1 MAASAARRPFDTA
14 SQVDAGGGIM
24 RSTAA
29 MLDQAL
35 CAAMLS
41 GSSRFAV
48 VITDPDGCLVNYNTA
63 AVTIFGLHDGFI
75 GTSLACIFTDR
86 QRQSGLPES
95 EMRRALNHEGVA
107 ETRQCRHVSR
117 SGDSWVETELTALFD
132 GAGLHIGYMRIA
144 QDVHERYLNEEA
156 IRAYAGTDQ
165 LTGLLN
171 RRAFYEKLEQCVVAN
186 GRANSFAIL
195 HLVDLDLFKQINDTL
210 GHAAGDE
217 VLGAVAARLRSV
229 TRNSD
234 YIGRLGGDEF
244 AILQTGAHSLLDGSY
259 LAHKLVASFREPIRL
274 PHHEVSVSVSIGIAT
289 APCDGQSAAELLRK
303 ADLALYRVKSDGRD
317 NYRYFTQT
325 LDDMAKRHRE
335 HIAAL
340 REAVQ
345 LRQFHLEYQPIVST
359 GDGSI
364 HRAEALLRC
373 DHTALKC
380 LPIVEVLD
388 LLRHSGT
395 MPEVSHWI
403 IGQACRDASQ
413 WLSQGHAPMRVAVN
427 LCARELSGA
436 GTVQIVEATLHEYGL
451 DPESLSVELTE
462 HDLFDSKGAGLQV
475 LCDLRTM
482 GVSISLDDFGTGFAS
497 MGYLTSLP
505 LDVLKLDRSF
515 IAGLPDDVVSAKVV
529 SAIVALAHSLG
540 LRVVAEGVETARQRD
555 YLVERACDEL
565 QGFLISAPLNAA
577 EFSHFCT
584 RWEPHQHRR
593 WG

>member
-1 MAASAARRPFDTA
+1 
-14 SQVDAGGGIM
+14 
-24 RSTAA
+24 

-41 GSSRFAV
+41 GGSRFAV
-48 VITDPDGCLVNYNTA
+48 VITDPAGCRLNYNRA
-63 AVTIFGLHDGFI
+63 AGKLFGLHDGLV
-75 GTSLACIFTDR
+75 GTDLACIFTDR
-86 QRQSGLPES
+86 QRQSGLPGS

-107 ETRQCRHVSR
+107 ETRECRHVSR
-117 SGDSWVETELTALFD
+117 SGDSWVESELTALFD
-132 GAGLHIGYMRIA
+132 GAGLHIGFMRIA
-144 QDVHERYLNEEA
+144 QDVHERYLNEETM
-156 IRAYAGTDQ
+156 RAHAGTDQ

-171 RRAFYEKLEQCVVAN
+171 RRVFYEKLDQCVVAN

-195 HLVDLDLFKQINDTL
+195 HLVDLDLFKHVNDTL

-217 VLGAVAARLRSV
+217 VLRAVAARLRSV
-229 TRNSD
+229 TRDSD
-234 YIGRLGGDEF
+234 HIGRLGGDEF
-244 AILQTGAHSLLDGSY
+244 AVLQTGAHSLLDGSY

-274 PHHEVSVSVSIGIAT
+274 PHHEVFVSVSIGIAT

-317 NYRYFTQT
+317 DYRYFTQA
-325 LDDMAKRHRE
+325 LDDKAKRHRE

-340 REAVQ
+340 REAVH
-345 LRQFHLEYQPIVST
+345 LRQFHLEYQPIVSA

-373 DHTALKC
+373 DHKVLKG

-403 IGQACRDASQ
+403 IGQACRDASE

-427 LCARELSGA
+427 LCARELSTA
-436 GTVQIVEATLHEYGL
+436 GTVQIVEATLREHGL

-462 HDLFDSKGAGLQV
+462 HDLFDIKGAGLQV
-475 LCDLRTM
+475 ICALRAM
-482 GVSISLDDFGTGFAS
+482 GVAISLDDFGTGFAS
-497 MGYLTSLP
+497 MEYLTTLP

-515 IAGLPDDVVSAKVV
+515 IVGLPDDAVSAKVV

-540 LRVVAEGVETARQRD
+540 LRVVAEGVETVRQRD
-555 YLVERACDEL
+555 YLVEQACDEL
-565 QGFLISAPLNAA
+565 QGFLISTPLNAA
-577 EFSHFCT
+577 EFSHFRT
-584 RWEPHQHRR
+584 RWEPHQHRH